1 MEFDEKQTIE
11 GSSSDDHSADLHQ
24 STFGMP
30 TFDGPAHSS
39 SEEQERSIKPGEE
52 TEASISSS
60 PSDRRSL
67 ESQRSGHGVNVAGAQ
82 KEFAL
87 LQRQL
92 SEVSH
97 ASRRLSRQ
105 QSHRSTKA
113 ANFDL
118 EKGSSSS
125 SSDGSEPFNLEDIL
139 RGNKQLEEEAGIK
152 SKQIGVVW
160 KNLTVRGSGGLR
172 LSVPTFPDAFSGF
185 FLFPYKQLK
194 RLLRLQK
201 QGPQTDILQDFS
213 GVAQPGEMVLVLGRP
228 GSGCSTFLKVIANQ
242 RFGYTSIDGEV
253 SYGPFTDKEFEQRF
267 RGEAIYCQEDDFH
280 LPTLTVAQTLGFAL
294 DTKVPGERPGG
305 VTAKDFRERVV
316 DLMIKMFNIEH
327 TRNTVVGD
335 RFIRGISGGERK
347 RVSIAEMMVTG
358 GSVCS
363 HDNTT
368 RGLDA
373 STALDYTKSLR
384 ILTNIYKTTTFVSL
398 YQASENIYSHFD
410 KVMVIDKGRQV
421 FLGPAKEARSYFEG
435 LGFLPKPRQTTP
447 DYLTGCTDPFERE
460 YQSGYDEKT
469 APSSPD
475 GLLEAFQK
483 SKYATMLAEEV
494 EDYEKSLEVNKHI
507 HEDFKT
513 AIMQGKRRA
522 RQKSVYSIPFYLQVW
537 ALMKRQ
543 TLLKWQGK
551 FTLSVSWITSI
562 IIAIVIGTVWFQQ
575 PKTSA
580 GAFTRG
586 GVLFISLLFNCFAAF
601 GELAGVMVGRTI
613 VNKHRAY
620 AFYRPSALWI
630 AQMAVDLAFC
640 SVQIL
645 IFSIIVYFM
654 TGLVYEPG
662 AFFTFV
668 LMIITGYAGMTA
680 FFRTVAC
687 LCPDFDSAIK
697 IAASI
702 ITLFVL
708 TGGYLIQY
716 QYEQVW
722 LRWLFYG
729 NALGLGFS
737 AMMVNEFSRID
748 LTCDGTSLIPYGPGY
763 DNINHQVCTLLGSH
777 AGSPVVK
784 GSDYVART
792 FSYHI
797 PDLWRNWGIMLVL
810 IAVFLS
816 ANAYLGEYIKWGA
829 GGGGVTFFAKE
840 DKETKALN
848 EALKKTRAGR
858 RRSDAEKPGSHL
870 HIESKAILTWEDV
883 CYDVP
888 VKSGQKR
895 LLTNVYGYVR
905 PGELTALMGA
915 SGAGKT
921 TLLDVLANRKN
932 IGVIS
937 GDMLVDGIKPGMDF
951 QRSTS
956 YAEQLDVHEPMQ
968 TVREAL
974 RFSAELRQAYDV
986 PLEEKHAYVE
996 EVIALLEMED
1006 IADAI
1011 IGFPG
1016 AGLAV
1021 EQQKRVTIGVELAA
1035 KPQLLLFL
1043 DEPTSGLDSQSAFN
1057 IVRIQTYAAH
1067 GPLLTLR

>member
-421 FLGPAKEARSYFEG
+421 FLGPAKEARAYFEG

-447 DYLTGCTDPFERE
+447 DYLTGCTDPFER
-460 YQSGYDEKT
+460 
-469 APSSPD
+469 
-475 GLLEAFQK
+475 
-483 SKYATMLAEEV
+483 
-494 EDYEKSLEVNKHI
+494 
-507 HEDFKT
+507 
-513 AIMQGKRRA
+513 
-522 RQKSVYSIPFYLQVW
+522 
-537 ALMKRQ
+537 
-543 TLLKWQGK
+543 
-551 FTLSVSWITSI
+551 
-562 IIAIVIGTVWFQQ
+562 
-575 PKTSA
+575 
-580 GAFTRG
+580 
-586 GVLFISLLFNCFAAF
+586 
-601 GELAGVMVGRTI
+601 
-613 VNKHRAY
+613 
-620 AFYRPSALWI
+620 
-630 AQMAVDLAFC
+630 
-640 SVQIL
+640 
-645 IFSIIVYFM
+645 
-654 TGLVYEPG
+654 
-662 AFFTFV
+662 
-668 LMIITGYAGMTA
+668 
-680 FFRTVAC
+680 
-687 LCPDFDSAIK
+687 
-697 IAASI
+697 
-702 ITLFVL
+702 
-708 TGGYLIQY
+708 
-716 QYEQVW
+716 
-722 LRWLFYG
+722 
-729 NALGLGFS
+729 
-737 AMMVNEFSRID
+737 
-748 LTCDGTSLIPYGPGY
+748 
-763 DNINHQVCTLLGSH
+763 
-777 AGSPVVK
+777 
-784 GSDYVART
+784 
-792 FSYHI
+792 
-797 PDLWRNWGIMLVL
+797 
-810 IAVFLS
+810 
-816 ANAYLGEYIKWGA
+816 
-829 GGGGVTFFAKE
+829 
-840 DKETKALN
+840 
-848 EALKKTRAGR
+848 
-858 RRSDAEKPGSHL
+858 
-870 HIESKAILTWEDV
+870 
-883 CYDVP
+883 
-888 VKSGQKR
+888 
-895 LLTNVYGYVR
+895 
-905 PGELTALMGA
+905 
-915 SGAGKT
+915 
-921 TLLDVLANRKN
+921 
-932 IGVIS
+932 
-937 GDMLVDGIKPGMDF
+937 
-951 QRSTS
+951 
-956 YAEQLDVHEPMQ
+956 
-968 TVREAL
+968 
-974 RFSAELRQAYDV
+974 
-986 PLEEKHAYVE
+986 
-996 EVIALLEMED
+996 
-1006 IADAI
+1006 
-1011 IGFPG
+1011 
-1016 AGLAV
+1016 
-1021 EQQKRVTIGVELAA
+1021 
-1035 KPQLLLFL
+1035 
-1043 DEPTSGLDSQSAFN
+1043 
-1057 IVRIQTYAAH
+1057 
-1067 GPLLTLR
+1067 